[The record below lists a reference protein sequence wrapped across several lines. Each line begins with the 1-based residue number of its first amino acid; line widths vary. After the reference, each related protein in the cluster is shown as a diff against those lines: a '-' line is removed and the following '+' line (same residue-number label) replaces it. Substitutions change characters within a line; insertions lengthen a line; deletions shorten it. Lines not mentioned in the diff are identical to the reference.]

1 MPTITLPDGSQ
12 RRFDGPVSVAEVAA
26 DIGPGLAKAA
36 LAGRVGDRLV
46 DVAYR
51 IEGDAE
57 LAIVTDSDDAGLDII
72 RHSTAHLLAQA
83 VKELFPSAQVTI
95 GPVIE
100 NGFFYDF
107 AIERSFTPEDM
118 EAIEAK
124 MRELADQDLPVERIG
139 MQRDEAIEFFKGLG
153 EHYKAEII
161 ADIPANEMISLYRQ
175 GDWIDLCR
183 GPHVPN
189 TGRLKAFRLTKVAG
203 AYWRGDS
210 NNAMLQRI
218 YGTAWPNNKALKAY
232 LLRLEEAE
240 RRDHRR
246 IGKDLDLFSLQ
257 EEAGGGLV
265 FWHPKGA
272 RIRRVIEDFWRD
284 SHVAAGYELLYT
296 PHIALQTLWDTSGH
310 TDFYRE
316 GMYKPM
322 EEENQLY
329 QLKPMNCPFHV
340 LIYKNKLH
348 SHRDLP
354 IRWAELGTVYR
365 HEMSG
370 ALHGLMRVRGFTQDD
385 AHIFCRE
392 EQISEEIQAILDLT
406 LGMLEAFGFDEFS
419 IALSTKPEKAVGS
432 DEIWTKATAAL
443 RDALAAKAL
452 DYSLDEG
459 GGAFYGPKI
468 DVKIRDAIGREWQ
481 CSTIQLDFNL
491 PERFDLEYV
500 AEDGQRHR
508 PIMIHRALLGSIE
521 RFFGILIEHYEGR
534 FPVWLA
540 PVQVVIMNITDK
552 QNEFALKVEES
563 LKNQGFRVK
572 IDLRNEKIGFKIR
585 EHTLQRIPYL
595 LVVGDKEAAAN
606 TVAVRTRAGKDLG
619 SMSLDEFAQGLQA
632 ELVSRGLTVMED

>member
-1 MPTITLPDGSQ
+1 
-12 RRFDGPVSVAEVAA
+12 
-26 DIGPGLAKAA
+26 
-36 LAGRVGDRLV
+36 
-46 DVAYR
+46 
-51 IEGDAE
+51 
-57 LAIVTDSDDAGLDII
+57 
-72 RHSTAHLLAQA
+72 
-83 VKELFPSAQVTI
+83 
-95 GPVIE
+95 
-100 NGFFYDF
+100 
-107 AIERSFTPEDM
+107 
-118 EAIEAK
+118 
-124 MRELADQDLPVERIG
+124 
-139 MQRDEAIEFFKGLG
+139 
-153 EHYKAEII
+153 
-161 ADIPANEMISLYRQ
+161 
-175 GDWIDLCR
+175 
-183 GPHVPN
+183 
-189 TGRLKAFRLTKVAG
+189 
-203 AYWRGDS
+203 
-210 NNAMLQRI
+210 
-218 YGTAWPNNKALKAY
+218 
-232 LLRLEEAE
+232 
-240 RRDHRR
+240 
-246 IGKDLDLFSLQ
+246 
-257 EEAGGGLV
+257 
-265 FWHPKGA
+265 
-272 RIRRVIEDFWRD
+272 
-284 SHVAAGYELLYT
+284 
-296 PHIALQTLWDTSGH
+296 
-310 TDFYRE
+310 
-316 GMYKPM
+316 
-322 EEENQLY
+322 
-329 QLKPMNCPFHV
+329 
-340 LIYKNKLH
+340 
-348 SHRDLP
+348 
-354 IRWAELGTVYR
+354 
-365 HEMSG
+365 
-370 ALHGLMRVRGFTQDD
+370 MRVRGFTQDD

-619 SMSLDEFAQGLQA
+619 SMTLDEFAQGLQA

>member
-12 RRFDGPVSVAEVAA
+12 RHFDGPVSVAEVAA

-36 LAGRVGDRLV
+36 LAGRLDDQLV
-46 DVAYR
+46 DTAHR
-51 IEGDAE
+51 IENDAE
-57 LAIVTDSDDAGLDII
+57 LAIVTDRDDAGLEII

-83 VKELFPSAQVTI
+83 VKALFPSAQVTI

-107 AIERSFTPEDM
+107 AFERPFTPEDM
-118 EAIEAK
+118 EVIEAK
-124 MRELADQDLPVERIG
+124 MRELVNQDLPVDRIV
-139 MQRDEAIEFFKGLG
+139 MKRDEAAEFFTGLG
-153 EHYKAEII
+153 EAYKAEII
-161 ADIPANEMISLYRQ
+161 ADIPADQAITLYRQ

-183 GPHVPN
+183 GPHVPS
-189 TGRLKAFRLTKVAG
+189 TGRLKAFRLTKIAG

-210 NNAMLQRI
+210 GNEMLQRI
-218 YGTAWPNNKALKAY
+218 YGTAWPDNKALKAY
-232 LLRLEEAE
+232 LVRLEEAE

-284 SHVAAGYELLYT
+284 SHVAADYELLYT

-340 LIYKNKLH
+340 LIYKNRLY

-406 LGMLEAFGFDEFS
+406 LGMLEAFGFREYS
-419 IALSTKPEKAVGS
+419 IALSTRPEKAVGS
-432 DEIWTKATAAL
+432 DEIWTRATAAL
-443 RDALAAKAL
+443 REALEAKAL

-521 RFFGILIEHYEGR
+521 RFFGILIEHYAGR
-534 FPVWLA
+534 FPAWLA
-540 PVQVVIMNITDK
+540 PVQVVIMNITDR
-552 QNEFALKVEES
+552 QDEYALKVSES
-563 LKNQGFRVK
+563 LKNQDFRVQT
-572 IDLRNEKIGFKIR
+572 DLRNEKIGYKIR

-595 LVVGDKEAAAN
+595 LVVGDKEAGAN
-606 TVAVRTRAGKDLG
+606 TVAVRTRSGKDLG
-619 SMSLDEFAQGLQA
+619 SMSIDEFVQGLQA